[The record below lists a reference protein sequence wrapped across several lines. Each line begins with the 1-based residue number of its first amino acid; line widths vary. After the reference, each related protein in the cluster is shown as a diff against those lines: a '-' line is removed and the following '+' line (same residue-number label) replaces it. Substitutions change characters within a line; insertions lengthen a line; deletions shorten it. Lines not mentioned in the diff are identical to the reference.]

1 VEGKRQAVTA
11 QRIFPIETEPT
22 GPFPLL
28 IGLEGPPGGGKTY
41 SALRLALGIQ
51 RVRKGPIDVID
62 TEAGRSSVYREH
74 IEFGLVRLAPPYR
87 PSRFLAAI
95 RECIALD
102 SPGAIIVDSLSD
114 EHEGE
119 GGVLEWHE
127 EEVSRRLGEQKDDWR
142 RREAMGQA
150 GWIIPKQDRTRLISS
165 LLRITTPMIFTFR
178 AREKT
183 KPIAQERNGRTVTVP
198 TRMGYQAIAPAEICH
213 AMTCMCLLPPNADGK
228 PSWKTDEAGQD
239 FLLKRPNFLAQI
251 LTEAQLDEDTGEKLA
266 IWAAG
271 GGAEATSKP
280 SVERDVSPPRVPSPS
295 EAAGGADPN
304 TAPPAVTSVNVAS
317 AGSRGYPD
325 TDKVTI
331 SESDE
336 IAEADALLA
345 EAAETGSMS
354 ELEAAWKTLPMEARY
369 TLKAALDRR
378 HKPRVLALL
387 ASRFTAGA
395 KT

>member
-1 VEGKRQAVTA
+1 MTA
-11 QRIFPIETEPT
+11 PQRIFPIETEPR

-41 SALRLALGIQ
+41 SALRLARGIQ

-62 TEAGRSSVYREH
+62 TEAGRSSVYREQ

-127 EEVSRRLGEQKDDWR
+127 EEIDRFAGARKDDWHR
-142 RREAMGQA
+142 RDEVNQA
-150 GWIIPKQDRTRLISS
+150 AWIIPKRDRTRLIGGI
-165 LLRITTPMIFTFR
+165 LRITTPLIFTFR

-183 KPIAQERNGRTVTVP
+183 KPIKNAAGKAVP
-198 TRMGYQAIAPAEICH
+198 TRMGYQAIAPPEVCQ
-213 AMTCMCLLPPNADGK
+213 AMMCLCLLPPNADGR
-228 PSWKTDEAGQD
+228 PMWKTGDVAQD

-251 LTEAQLDEDTGEKLA
+251 LTDAQLDENTGEKLA

-331 SESDE
+331 SERDE
-336 IAEADALLA
+336 IAEADDMLA
-345 EAAETGSMS
+345 EAAETGNMS
-354 ELEAAWKTLPMEARY
+354 ELEAVWKTLDPKARY